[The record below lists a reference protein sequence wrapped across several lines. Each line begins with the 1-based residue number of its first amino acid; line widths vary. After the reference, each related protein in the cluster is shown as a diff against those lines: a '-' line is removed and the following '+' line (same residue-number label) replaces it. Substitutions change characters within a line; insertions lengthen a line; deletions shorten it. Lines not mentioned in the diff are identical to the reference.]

1 MAEATMQAM
10 SERLQALAP
19 LVLEIHDD
27 SAQHAGH
34 AGAASG
40 GGHYRLRLVCPL
52 FEGRTRIERHRLVYS
67 ALADLMQR
75 DIHALAMTLLAP
87 DEIPPSASAAS
98 SNAFDNAFA
107 NPPGH

>member
-1 MAEATMQAM
+1 MAEATIDAM
-10 SERLQALAP
+10 RARLQALAP
-19 LVLEIHDD
+19 LAVEIHDD

-40 GGHYRLRLVCPL
+40 GGHYRLRLVCPA
-52 FEGRTRIERHRLVYS
+52 FKGQTRVERHRLVYS

-87 DEIPPSASAAS
+87 DEISPSASAGSA
-98 SNAFDNAFA
+98 NAFA
-107 NPPGH
+107 NPFGH